1 MIGLIIYLHHVVS
14 VAKINLNLHLARSGS
29 KVIISGKIIEKQN
42 LG

>member
-29 KVIISGKIIEKQN
+29 KVIMNGKISDKP
-42 LG
+42 